1 MTVFETYFAS
11 KEFVWKIGLDRIKGA
26 LSALSFS
33 LPPSVIVAGTNGK
46 GSTSA
51 LIASIVKEH
60 GKKVG
65 LFTSPH
71 ILKFNE
77 RFRIDFKQVDTETL
91 NRAFREIL
99 PVVEKFSL
107 TYFEAAFLLAVFL
120 FRDCDFVVYEV
131 GLGGRLDATNAVSHS
146 LAVITHIDFDHKDY
160 LGDTIEK
167 IAIEKLHVVKDG
179 IPVVISDNP
188 PVVFDLAKEFT
199 DRITAF
205 GRDFS
210 VSDIRV
216 SFSGTEAFY
225 RDGDMAFRFLV
236 PLYGFH
242 QAVNSAT
249 AISAA
254 KIILREVFGEEFLIS
269 KTVSGLSSVKLPG
282 RFQIVRR
289 EPLLIVDVAHNPD
302 AVRRFVET
310 LKLLELKVDIL
321 YSGLRDKDVKEVI
334 SILEYYTKSCGRQL
348 FITEILNNDRALS
361 AEDLGRF
368 SGSASVVK
376 DISTI
381 LDRPIAV
388 VGSFYLIGKLF
399 NYLSNDSLFFF

>member
-1 MTVFETYFAS
+1 MTDFETYFAS

-26 LSALSFS
+26 LSTLSFS

-46 GSTSA
+46 GSTSTF
-51 LIASIVKEH
+51 IASILKEH

-71 ILKFNE
+71 IVKFNE
-77 RFRIDFKQVDTETL
+77 RFRIDLKQVDTETL

-120 FRDCDFVVYEV
+120 FRNCDFVVYEV
-131 GLGGRLDATNAVSHS
+131 GLGGRLDATNAIFHN

-167 IAIEKLHVVKDG
+167 IAVEKLHVVKDR

-188 PVVFDLAKEFT
+188 PVVFELAKEFT
-199 DRITAF
+199 EKITAF

-210 VSDIRV
+210 VSDV
-216 SFSGTEAFY
+216 SVSLSGTEAFY
-225 RDGDMAFRFLV
+225 RDEDTAFRFLI

-242 QAVNSAT
+242 QAVNAST

-254 KIILREVFGEEFLIS
+254 KIILKDIFGENFSVS
-269 KTVSGLSSVKLPG
+269 KAVKGLSGVKLPG
-282 RFQIVRR
+282 RFQVVRR
-289 EPLLIVDVAHNPD
+289 KPLLIVDVAHNPD
-302 AVRRFVET
+302 AVKRFVET
-310 LKLLELKVDIL
+310 LKLLNLSVDIL
-321 YSGLRDKDVKEVI
+321 YSGLKDKDVKEVV
-334 SILEYYTKSCGRQL
+334 SILESYVNSCGKRL
-348 FITEILNNDRALS
+348 FVTKIDNERALS
-361 AEDLGRF
+361 AGEIKSYSD
-368 SGSASVVK
+368 SAVVVENLSSV
-376 DISTI
+376 
-381 LDRPIAV
+381 LDGPVAV
-388 VGSFYLIGKLF
+388 VGSFYLVGKLSDYF
-399 NYLSNDSLFFF
+399 PDDSLFLF

>member
-1 MTVFETYFAS
+1 MTDFETYFAS

-26 LSALSFS
+26 LSTLSFS

-46 GSTSA
+46 GSTSTF
-51 LIASIVKEH
+51 IASILKEH

-71 ILKFNE
+71 IVKFNE
-77 RFRIDFKQVDTETL
+77 RFRIDLKQVDTKTL

-120 FRDCDFVVYEV
+120 FRNCDFVVYEV
-131 GLGGRLDATNAVSHS
+131 GLGGRLDATNAISHN

-167 IAIEKLHVVKDG
+167 IAVEKLHVVKDG

-188 PVVFDLAKEFT
+188 PVVFELAKEFT
-199 DRITAF
+199 EKITAF

-210 VSDIRV
+210 VSDV
-216 SFSGTEAFY
+216 SVSLSGTEAFY
-225 RDGDMAFRFLV
+225 RDEDTAFRFLI

-242 QAVNSAT
+242 QAVNAST

-254 KIILREVFGEEFLIS
+254 KIILKDIFGEEFL
-269 KTVSGLSSVKLPG
+269 VSEAVKGLSGVKLPG
-282 RFQIVRR
+282 RFQVVRR
-289 EPLLIVDVAHNPD
+289 KPLLIVDVAHNPD
-302 AVRRFVET
+302 AVKRFVET
-310 LKLLELKVDIL
+310 LKLLNLSVDIL
-321 YSGLRDKDVKEVI
+321 YSGLKDKDVKEVV
-334 SILEYYTKSCGRQL
+334 SILESYVNSCGKRL
-348 FITEILNNDRALS
+348 FVTEIDNERALS
-361 AEDLGRF
+361 AEEIKSYSDSAVVVEDL
-368 SGSASVVK
+368 SSV
-376 DISTI
+376 
-381 LDRPIAV
+381 LDRPVAV
-388 VGSFYLIGKLF
+388 VGSFYLVGKLSDYF
-399 NYLSNDSLFFF
+399 PDDSLFLF

>member
-1 MTVFETYFAS
+1 MTDFETYFAS
-11 KEFVWKIGLDRIKGA
+11 KEFVWKIELDWIKGA
-26 LSALSFS
+26 LSTLSFS

-46 GSTSA
+46 GSTSTC
-51 LIASIVKEH
+51 IASILKEH

-71 ILKFNE
+71 ILRFNE
-77 RFRIDFKQVDTETL
+77 RFRLDLRQVDTETL

-120 FRDCDFVVYEV
+120 FKDCDFVVYEV
-131 GLGGRLDATNAVSHS
+131 GLGGRLDATNAISHD

-167 IAIEKLHVVKDG
+167 IAVEKLHVVKDR

-188 PVVFDLAKEFT
+188 PVVFRLAEKFT
-199 DRITAF
+199 DRIIAY

-210 VSDIRV
+210 TLDVNVSL
-216 SFSGTEAFY
+216 SGTEAFY
-225 RDGDMAFRFLV
+225 RDEDTAFRFLV

-249 AISAA
+249 AVSAA
-254 KIILREVFGEEFLIS
+254 KIILKEVFGEEFSVS
-269 KTVSGLSSVKLPG
+269 KAVKGLSSVKLPG
-282 RFQIVRR
+282 RFQIVR
-289 EPLLIVDVAHNPD
+289 EKPLLIVDVAHNPD
-302 AVRRFVET
+302 AVKKFVET
-310 LKLLELKVDIL
+310 LKLLELKVDVL
-321 YSGLRDKDVKEVI
+321 YSGLRDKDVKRVM
-334 SILEYYTKSCGRQL
+334 SILEGYTKSRGRQL
-348 FITEILNNDRALS
+348 FVTEIDNERALS
-361 AEDLGRF
+361 AEDIRKF
-368 SGSASVVK
+368 SGSAAIVK
-376 DISTI
+376 DISTV

-388 VGSFYLIGKLF
+388 VGSFYLIGKLS
-399 NYLSNDSLFFF
+399 NYLSDDSLFLF